1 MIQSPARLGEGESAG
16 RRPGGGAAEAGFARL
31 PALRAGGLRPDPAS
45 SANRKIPPKL
55 NQPPP
60 PARGRNYRTNCQ
72 PNKYFS

>member
-1 MIQSPARLGEGESAG
+1 MIQPPARLGVGESAG
-16 RRPGGGAAEAGFARL
+16 RRPGGSAAEAGFARL

-60 PARGRNYRTNCQ
+60 PARGE
-72 PNKYFS
+72 KLSH